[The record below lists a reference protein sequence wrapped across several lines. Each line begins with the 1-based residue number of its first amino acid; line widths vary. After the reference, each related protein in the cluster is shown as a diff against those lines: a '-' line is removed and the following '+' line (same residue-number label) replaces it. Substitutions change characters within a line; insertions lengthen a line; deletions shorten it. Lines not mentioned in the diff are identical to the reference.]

1 MSYDYISHPGR
12 RSDHAGRQPE
22 DPDPHP
28 EGPDRR
34 HLLRPAHKDPPG
46 RDADRIERATDPG
59 YLAFC
64 SVICPKT
71 SLKVL
76 DGYGTSVAHML
87 TMAFDDPTVDG
98 DLRTALTAHE
108 IVLDQEWADV
118 E

>member
-1 MSYDYISHPGR
+1 M
-12 RSDHAGRQPE
+12 
-22 DPDPHP
+22 
-28 EGPDRR
+28 
-34 HLLRPAHKDPPG
+34 
-46 RDADRIERATDPG
+46 
-59 YLAFC
+59 
-64 SVICPKT
+64 
-71 SLKVL
+71 L